1 MKVPTFFPLSYRKF
15 AQRSCA
21 VLVTAA
27 FAVAAIRT
35 SAVQAMQPHDPITI
49 VLDAPAVAGTD
60 EAFGSKDLVWRLANG
75 NVVVIDSS
83 WGDGVLNSIGAVY
96 LYDSETGA
104 LISSLTGQSE
114 EDWVGADGIVEL
126 PNGYFVVLSPSW
138 NGGVGG
144 QGDVGAVTWVNS
156 TTGLTGVVSVTNS
169 LVGSQNSDGVGS
181 EGATVLT
188 NGNVVIG
195 SADWHS
201 GTDDVGAATWM
212 PATGITGEV
221 SITNSLI
228 GVAGGDR
235 VGAKV
240 IALSNG
246 NYAVAVDAWNNT
258 RGAVTWGNGATG
270 ITGVVGVAN
279 SFVGSNVDDRIG
291 NRLYALTNGKY
302 VLSSSFWNSHTGAAT
317 LLRGDGPSTG
327 TVSVTNSLVG
337 SAPNDWVSGVVYPLK
352 NGNYVVCSGA
362 WNNSRGAATWG
373 SGTTGVVGAVSAANS
388 LVGGQPNSGVCNGP
402 DEKSVLALSNGN
414 YIVYSP
420 EWDDRGLV
428 SLGAM
433 TWGSG
438 STGVTGEVSTT
449 NSVVG
454 ESEGGGNSMG
464 FVALSDGHFLLSHYG
479 MSYAGADNAGG
490 VRFGDGASS
499 ITGVITTTNSLYA
512 TIANSEFGSV
522 TQLSDGSLVFYSER
536 WNGNAGLV
544 HWADV
549 TQPLVGE
556 VNATNS
562 VVGECADQRIG
573 SRVTPLQNGR
583 YVVHS
588 YQWEPCSSATTNLG
602 AVTWMESGPVTG
614 TVSAENSVIGDSAS
628 DEIGDTYDDNKIG
641 VTAHSSGDWSL
652 VAPSWSRGADSDV
665 GAVVSLPGDR
675 RITGTVGGLT
685 DLAIYGL
692 AAGSGNDDD
701 YVGTLVDDQGNTIV
715 NWWQNDFRVYLSRAL
730 WPSAVV
736 NVVGGGTVTGGAI
749 ACGVTCTANIHYA
762 TTTELTATGGT
773 EAAFTGWTGAC
784 TGVMTCSLPMTTTVY
799 VTATFINGDA
809 HLSAL
814 GLSDGTLTPAFVSS
828 TTSYTAS
835 VVNATSSVTLTPTV
849 NYVGA
854 LVTVTNATGVCASNA
869 CALSVGA
876 NTITVTV
883 TAEDGVTTKQYV
895 VVVTRAGVATPT
907 PTATAT
913 PTATVTVTVT
923 PTATATPTA
932 TVTVTPTAT
941 ATPTPTPTPAP
952 FALTTLW
959 PQIGLPKGGMPVQV
973 FGSGLTGVLTVE
985 VDGVPVVP
993 FKIINDGRI
1002 DFVMPEGVVGTS
1014 VSVTVR
1020 TASDVGTLTNAFTYV
1035 APATGS
1041 VDASTGG
1048 VIVLPGGVTLTVP
1061 TLGISGTLMVTLTPS
1076 APITNVEGGV
1086 LLYSFEIEATVD
1098 GAPVTTTMRLELPV
1112 DANVIPSGEQPWLFQ
1127 QLPDQTWTLAFIQT
1141 YDATRHKVIGRTTSA
1156 KSYAVSTAALWRL
1169 WVVGVRK

>member
-126 PNGYFVVLSPSW
+126 PNGDFVVLSSSW

-144 QGDVGAVTWVNS
+144 PGDVGAVTWVNS

-195 SADWHS
+195 SASWHS

-270 ITGVVGVAN
+270 ITGVVGAAN

-302 VLSSSFWNSHTGAAT
+302 VLSSYFWNSHTGAAT

-337 SAPNDWVSGVVYPLK
+337 SAPNDWVSGAVYPLP
-352 NGNYVVCSGA
+352 NGNYVVCSGG

-454 ESEGGGNSMG
+454 ESEGGGSSMG

-588 YQWEPCSSATTNLG
+588 YQWEPCGSATTDLG
-602 AVTWMESGPVTG
+602 AVTWMESGPTTG

-628 DEIGDTYDDNKIG
+628 DKIGDTYDDDKIG

-652 VAPSWSRGADSDV
+652 VAPSWDRGADSDV

-685 DLAIYGL
+685 DLAIYGR
-692 AAGSGNDDD
+692 AAGSGNDDY

-736 NVVGGGTVTGGAI
+736 NVVGGGAVTGGAI
-749 ACGVTCTANIHYA
+749 SCGVTCTADIRYA

-799 VTATFINGDA
+799 VTATFVGIDA
-809 HLSAL
+809 RLNALELSN
-814 GLSDGTLTPAFVSS
+814 GTLTPAFVSS

-835 VVNATSSVTLTPTV
+835 VVNATSSVILTPTA
-849 NYVGA
+849 NFVGA

-895 VVVTRAGVATPT
+895 VVVTRADV
-907 PTATAT
+907 
-913 PTATVTVTVT
+913 
-923 PTATATPTA
+923 
-932 TVTVTPTAT
+932 AT
-941 ATPTPTPTPAP
+941 ATPTPTVTPTPAP
-952 FALTTLW
+952 FALTMLW
-959 PQIGLPKGGMPVQV
+959 PQIGLPEGGMPVQL
-973 FGSGLTGVLTVE
+973 FGTGLTDVLTVE
-985 VDGVPVVP
+985 VDGIPVTP
-993 FKIINDGRI
+993 FTITNDGRI
-1002 DFVMPEGVVGTS
+1002 KFVMPAGVAGTS
-1014 VSVTVR
+1014 VTVTVR
-1020 TASDVGTLTNAFTYV
+1020 TASDAGTLTNAFLYL
-1035 APATGS
+1035 APEVQS
-1041 VDASTGG
+1041 IDASTGG
-1048 VIVLPGGVTLTVP
+1048 VIALPGGVTLTVP
-1061 TLGISGTLMVTLTPS
+1061 TLGITGTVVVTLTPS
-1076 APITNVEGGV
+1076 IPPTNVTGSL
-1086 LLYSFEIEATVD
+1086 LLYSFSLNMSVNGKPLSS
-1098 GAPVTTTMRLELPV
+1098 GAYSVLLDFDAGGSVGGANEKPRMLESAEGGGWSLV
-1112 DANVIPSGEQPWLFQ
+1112 GL
-1127 QLPDQTWTLAFIQT
+1127 QT
-1141 YDATRHKVIGRTTSA
+1141 YSPDTQHLSA
-1156 KSYAVSTAALWRL
+1156 RVSRSASYAVSMSSAARIMAP
-1169 WVVGVRK
+1169 VVLRTDGS